1 MDINELKDRYWSAV
15 HAMQSGV
22 AYLRDK
28 TDQEPK
34 HLRVGI
40 NVALRDVGT
49 LSYLLVKKG
58 VFTELE
64 LWEALA
70 DGAEAE
76 VKEYEREMS
85 AAYGAAVTL
94 A

>member
-1 MDINELKDRYWSAV
+1 MDIDELKDRYQRAI

-22 AYLRDK
+22 AYSRDK
-28 TDQEPK
+28 TNQEPK

-40 NVALRDVGT
+40 NVALRDVGA

-76 VKEYEREMS
+76 VKEYERKLS
-85 AAYGAAVTL
+85 AAYGATVTL